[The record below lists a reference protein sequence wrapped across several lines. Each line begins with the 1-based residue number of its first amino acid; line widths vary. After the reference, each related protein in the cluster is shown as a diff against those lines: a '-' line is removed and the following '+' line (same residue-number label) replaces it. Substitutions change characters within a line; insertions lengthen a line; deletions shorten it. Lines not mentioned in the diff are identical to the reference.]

1 MDDLRLDTAKAAVWG
16 ALSGLAQI
24 VALAFAPGFF
34 PDWYYLLVAVGY
46 GLLLP
51 LIAVLHVRHAP
62 VRASGAILATAA
74 GTATVT
80 VGIAASGSTELV
92 VAALFVRGIWWWTIG
107 KLWAETGVLPR
118 ALGTATM
125 ALGALTLVAAV
136 ASAPMAMDTG
146 TIWIAERALL
156 GLWTLALSFALWRT
170 R

>member
-1 MDDLRLDTAKAAVWG
+1 MWG
-16 ALSGLAQI
+16 ALSGLAQL

-51 LIAVLHVRHAP
+51 LIAVLHARHAP
-62 VRASGAILATAA
+62 LRASGAVLATAA

-80 VGIAASGSTELV
+80 VGIAASASAELV

-107 KLWAETGVLPR
+107 KMWMETGVLPR
-118 ALGTATM
+118 ALGVTTM
-125 ALGALTLVAAV
+125 VFGGLTLAAAA
-136 ASAPMAMDTG
+136 ASAPMAMDSG
-146 TIWIAERALL
+146 TIWVAERALL
-156 GLWTLALSFALWRT
+156 GLWTLALSFALWRS

>member
-1 MDDLRLDTAKAAVWG
+1 MWG
-16 ALSGLAQI
+16 ALSGLAHL

-62 VRASGAILATAA
+62 LRASGAILATAA

-80 VGIAASGSTELV
+80 VGIAASASAELV

-107 KLWAETGVLPR
+107 KMWMETGVLPR
-118 ALGTATM
+118 ALGAATVV
-125 ALGALTLVAAV
+125 LGALTLAAAA
-136 ASAPMAMDTG
+136 ASAPMAMDSG
-146 TIWIAERALL
+146 TIWVAERALL
-156 GLWTLALSFALWRT
+156 GLWTLALSFALWRS